1 MMNFIS
7 KLFKKD
13 TSSSSSRLSPKDVKS
28 GDEIL
33 IEWDKAMYGFANVL
47 SVNNDTLTKKL
58 LLEINWD
65 TKNDEDDIQKII
77 VSYDSK
83 MLRNFHLL
91 NQCSL
96 NNENHLQTQL
106 KNALKDENYTKVAEI
121 QEKINKINNA

>member
-13 TSSSSSRLSPKDVKS
+13 TSSSSRLSPKDVKS

-47 SVNNDTLTKKL
+47 CVNNDTLTKKL

>member
-13 TSSSSSRLSPKDVKS
+13 TSSRLSPKDVKS

-33 IEWDKAMYGFANVL
+33 IEWDEAMYGFADVICI
-47 SVNNDTLTKKL
+47 NNDTLTKKL

>member
-13 TSSSSSRLSPKDVKS
+13 TSSSRLSPKDVKP

-47 SVNNDTLTKKL
+47 CVNNDPLTKKL

-77 VSYDSK
+77 VLYDSK

-96 NNENHLQTQL
+96 NNENHLQSQL
-106 KNALKDENYTKVAEI
+106 KNALKEENYSKVAEI
-121 QEKINKINNA
+121 QEKINKLNA